1 MNYISQ
7 GKVIK
12 AEVAA
17 NVSSGGGVVVGDL
30 FGVATADIAASATG
44 VILISGIVTLPKKS
58 TDSFS
63 AGGKIYWDATEG
75 YVTTTADSNTFA
87 GYYLGADEAN
97 AVVRLPL

>member
-12 AEVAA
+12 AVVAA
-17 NVSSGGGVVVGDL
+17 DVSSGSGVVVGDL
-30 FGVATADIAASATG
+30 FGVATANIAADAEG
-44 VILISGIVTLPKKS
+44 VILISGIVAVPAKS
-58 TDSFS
+58 TDTFT

-75 YVTTTADSNTFA
+75 YVTTTSDSNTFA
-87 GYYLGADEAN
+87 GYYLEADGAN

>member
-12 AEVAA
+12 AVVAA
-17 NVSSGGGVVVGDL
+17 DVSSGSGVVVGDL
-30 FGVATADIAASATG
+30 FGVATANIAADAEG
-44 VILISGIVTLPKKS
+44 VILISGIVTLPAKS
-58 TDSFS
+58 TDTFT

-75 YVTTTADSNTFA
+75 YVTTTSDSNTFA
-87 GYYLGADEAN
+87 GYYLEADEAN